1 MSYRVVQWTTGHVGR
16 EAARGVMR
24 HPNLEL
30 VNVMPGV
37 QRKRDKM

>member
-1 MSYRVVQWTTGHVGR
+1 MSYRIVQWTTGDVRR

-24 HPNLEL
+24 HPDLER